1 MYYRAPGP
9 ATSDMEQ
16 KRLEVNA
23 GGGRSLS
30 PSVRRTAF
38 ESDEFK
44 QMYRKHRAEIDGHKR
59 GHASK
64 AGVAYCAKDSNE
76 CIYKERLSGEVEART
91 FGSLLHASRP
101 DRLESANN
109 PTLKNQES
117 VLGPLSFKMISLQYF
132 ANDIYR

>member
-44 QMYRKHRAEIDGHKR
+44 QMYRKHRAEIDGL
-59 GHASK
+59 K
-64 AGVAYCAKDSNE
+64 AGVAYCAKD
-76 CIYKERLSGEVEART
+76 YKIFTVEQ
-91 FGSLLHASRP
+91 SSRP
-101 DRLESANN
+101 
-109 PTLKNQES
+109 
-117 VLGPLSFKMISLQYF
+117 G
-132 ANDIYR
+132 

>member
-9 ATSDMEQ
+9 VTSDLDQ

-44 QMYRKHRAEIDGHKR
+44 QMYRKHRAEIDGLKR
-59 GHASK
+59 DHASE
-64 AGVAYCAKDSNE
+64 AGVAYCAKDSNV

-91 FGSLLHASRP
+91 FGSLRHASRP

-109 PTLKNQES
+109 PTRCSLRS
-117 VLGPLSFKMISLQYF
+117 MLGTSI
-132 ANDIYR
+132 I